1 MFLWSSAMTSVPRG
15 LIIQLYNRGL
25 ANEAI
30 AREVGQDQDMV
41 RSCITDYE
49 RVRSLLNQ
57 GYTLDEIGSAIGVTS
72 QTALEYLSLAYRFNP
87 QLR

>member
-1 MFLWSSAMTSVPRG
+1 MFMWSGVMASIPRG

-30 AREVGQDQDMV
+30 ARQVDQNQDV
-41 RSCITDYE
+41 VSSCITDYE
-49 RVRSLLNQ
+49 QVRSLLNQ
-57 GYTLDEIGSAIGVTS
+57 GYTLDEIGAVIGIPS
-72 QTALEYLSLAYRFNP
+72 QTTLEYLSLAYRFNP